1 MKIRKDSRKEDLH
14 INIDTYEEEMMSYA
28 NEIIAYLMKS
38 GVSPDQ
44 AQDVT
49 QDVFVQILE
58 ANYSLPSS
66 KLRAWMYRTAI
77 RRYIDLYRRD
87 KHYYDILKRD
97 FFSQESL
104 NAYDQEG
111 YDMLDEAN
119 YSLTGAFNA
128 GASDVFS
135 KNKLLYDRGNLQKIP
150 QFYNTKVKFSKNDV
164 KTSPS
169 QDLKY
174 LNQLN
179 DKVIEVA
186 ITFDKPYTYKEIKT
200 MLPKN
205 LKQNWLWIGT
215 YTTLDTSQWPNQFGT
230 DTENIHSA
238 INTMF
243 NVSKNSP
250 HVGINNVNIYS
261 DLDNYLKDNKHIK
274 DVDQL
279 SFAGIILTG
288 KSENFN
294 SLKGKKWIYGSSL
307 GASIDYQP
315 YYQLDVE

>member
-1 MKIRKDSRKEDLH
+1 MKSNDPLALLAKKRRRKTFLMTIVFSLLATLLLFALCFKLLSNMTAKNGQKVYNDYQQLAE
-14 INIDTYEEEMMSYA
+14 
-28 NEIIAYLMKS
+28 IAYPNISYNSLYYFPTGQFS
-38 GVSPDQ
+38 GKVHADRFKDLDGIPVAYSP
-44 AQDVT
+44 
-49 QDVFVQILE
+49 F
-58 ANYSLPSS
+58 
-66 KLRAWMYRTAI
+66 
-77 RRYIDLYRRD
+77 
-87 KHYYDILKRD
+87 
-97 FFSQESL
+97 
-104 NAYDQEG
+104 
-111 YDMLDEAN
+111 EAN
-119 YSLTGAFNA
+119 YSLTGAFDA

-174 LNQLN
+174 LNHLE

>member
-1 MKIRKDSRKEDLH
+1 MKSNDPLALLAKKRRRKTFLMTIVFSLLTTLLLFALCFKLLSNMTAKNGQKVYNDYQQLAE
-14 INIDTYEEEMMSYA
+14 
-28 NEIIAYLMKS
+28 IAYPNISYNSLYYFPTGQFS
-38 GVSPDQ
+38 GKVHADRFKDLDGIPVAYSP
-44 AQDVT
+44 
-49 QDVFVQILE
+49 F
-58 ANYSLPSS
+58 
-66 KLRAWMYRTAI
+66 
-77 RRYIDLYRRD
+77 
-87 KHYYDILKRD
+87 
-97 FFSQESL
+97 
-104 NAYDQEG
+104 
-111 YDMLDEAN
+111 EAN

-261 DLDNYLKDNKHIK
+261 DLGNYLKDNKHIK

>member
-1 MKIRKDSRKEDLH
+1 MKSNDPLALLAKKRRRKTFLMTIVFSLLTTLLLFALCFKLLSNMTAKNGQKVYNDYQQLAE
-14 INIDTYEEEMMSYA
+14 
-28 NEIIAYLMKS
+28 IAYPNISYNSLYYFPTGQFS
-38 GVSPDQ
+38 GKVHADRFKDLDGIPVAYSP
-44 AQDVT
+44 
-49 QDVFVQILE
+49 F
-58 ANYSLPSS
+58 
-66 KLRAWMYRTAI
+66 
-77 RRYIDLYRRD
+77 
-87 KHYYDILKRD
+87 
-97 FFSQESL
+97 
-104 NAYDQEG
+104 
-111 YDMLDEAN
+111 EAN
-119 YSLTGAFNA
+119 YSLTGAFDA

-150 QFYNTKVKFSKNDV
+150 QFYNTKVKFSKNDI

-174 LNQLN
+174 LNQLE

-250 HVGINNVNIYS
+250 HIGINNVNIYS

>member
-1 MKIRKDSRKEDLH
+1 MKSNDPLALLAKKRRRKTFLMTIVFSLLTTLLLFALCFKLLNNMTAKNGQKVYNDYQQLAE
-14 INIDTYEEEMMSYA
+14 
-28 NEIIAYLMKS
+28 IAYPNISYNSLYYFPTGQFS
-38 GVSPDQ
+38 GKVHADRFKDLDGIPVAYSP
-44 AQDVT
+44 
-49 QDVFVQILE
+49 F
-58 ANYSLPSS
+58 
-66 KLRAWMYRTAI
+66 
-77 RRYIDLYRRD
+77 
-87 KHYYDILKRD
+87 
-97 FFSQESL
+97 
-104 NAYDQEG
+104 
-111 YDMLDEAN
+111 EAN

-174 LNQLN
+174 LNQLE

-230 DTENIHSA
+230 DTGNIHSA

-250 HVGINNVNIYS
+250 HIGINNVNIYS

-294 SLKGKKWIYGSSL
+294 SLKGEKWIYGSSL
-307 GASIDYQP
+307 GASIDYQS

>member
-1 MKIRKDSRKEDLH
+1 MKSIDPLALLAKKRRRKTFLMTIVISLLAAFLLFGLCFKLLSNMTAKNGQKVYNDYQQLAE
-14 INIDTYEEEMMSYA
+14 
-28 NEIIAYLMKS
+28 IAYPNISYNSLYYFPTGQFS
-38 GVSPDQ
+38 GKVHADRFKDLDGIPVAYSP
-44 AQDVT
+44 
-49 QDVFVQILE
+49 F
-58 ANYSLPSS
+58 
-66 KLRAWMYRTAI
+66 
-77 RRYIDLYRRD
+77 
-87 KHYYDILKRD
+87 
-97 FFSQESL
+97 
-104 NAYDQEG
+104 
-111 YDMLDEAN
+111 EAN
-119 YSLTGAFNA
+119 YSLTGAFDA

-174 LNQLN
+174 LNQLEN
-179 DKVIEVA
+179 KVIEVA
-186 ITFDKPYTYKEIKT
+186 ITFDKPYSYKEIKT

-230 DTENIHSA
+230 DTKNIHST

-243 NVSKNSP
+243 KVSKNSP
-250 HVGINNVNIYS
+250 KVGINNVNIYS

-274 DVDQL
+274 DVNQL
-279 SFAGIILTG
+279 KFAGIILTG

>member
-1 MKIRKDSRKEDLH
+1 MKSNDPLALLAKKRRRKTFLMTIVFSLLATLLLFALCFKLLSNMTAKNGQKVYNDYQQLAE
-14 INIDTYEEEMMSYA
+14 
-28 NEIIAYLMKS
+28 IAYPNISYNSLYYFPTGQFS
-38 GVSPDQ
+38 GKVHADRFKDLDGIPVAYSP
-44 AQDVT
+44 
-49 QDVFVQILE
+49 F
-58 ANYSLPSS
+58 
-66 KLRAWMYRTAI
+66 
-77 RRYIDLYRRD
+77 
-87 KHYYDILKRD
+87 
-97 FFSQESL
+97 
-104 NAYDQEG
+104 
-111 YDMLDEAN
+111 EAN

-230 DTENIHSA
+230 DTENIYSA

>member
-1 MKIRKDSRKEDLH
+1 MKSNDPLALLAKKRRRKTFLMTIVFSLLATLLLFALCFKLLSNMTAKNGQKVYNDYQQLAE
-14 INIDTYEEEMMSYA
+14 
-28 NEIIAYLMKS
+28 IAYPNISYNSLYYFPTGQFS
-38 GVSPDQ
+38 GKVHADRFKDLDGIPVAYSP
-44 AQDVT
+44 
-49 QDVFVQILE
+49 F
-58 ANYSLPSS
+58 
-66 KLRAWMYRTAI
+66 
-77 RRYIDLYRRD
+77 
-87 KHYYDILKRD
+87 
-97 FFSQESL
+97 
-104 NAYDQEG
+104 
-111 YDMLDEAN
+111 EAN
-119 YSLTGAFNA
+119 YSLTGAFDA

-174 LNQLN
+174 LNQLE

-230 DTENIHSA
+230 DTENIYSA

>member
-1 MKIRKDSRKEDLH
+1 MKSNDPLALLAKKRRRKTFLMTIVFSLLATLLLFGLCFKLLSNMTAKNGQKVYNDYQQLAE
-14 INIDTYEEEMMSYA
+14 
-28 NEIIAYLMKS
+28 IAYPNISYNSLYYFPTGQFS
-38 GVSPDQ
+38 GKVHADRFKDLDGIPVAYSP
-44 AQDVT
+44 
-49 QDVFVQILE
+49 F
-58 ANYSLPSS
+58 
-66 KLRAWMYRTAI
+66 
-77 RRYIDLYRRD
+77 
-87 KHYYDILKRD
+87 
-97 FFSQESL
+97 
-104 NAYDQEG
+104 
-111 YDMLDEAN
+111 EAN
-119 YSLTGAFNA
+119 YSLTGAFDA

-169 QDLKY
+169 QDLNY
-174 LNQLN
+174 LNQLEN
-179 DKVIEVA
+179 KVIEVA
-186 ITFDKPYTYKEIKT
+186 ITFDKPYSYKEIKT

-230 DTENIHSA
+230 DTENIHST

-243 NVSKNSP
+243 KVSKNSP
-250 HVGINNVNIYS
+250 QVGINNVNIYS

-274 DVDQL
+274 DVNQL
-279 SFAGIILTG
+279 KFAGIILTG

-294 SLKGKKWIYGSSL
+294 SLKGEKWIYGSSL

>member
-1 MKIRKDSRKEDLH
+1 MTAKNGQKVYNDYQQLAE
-14 INIDTYEEEMMSYA
+14 
-28 NEIIAYLMKS
+28 IAYPNISYNSLYYFPTGQFS
-38 GVSPDQ
+38 GKVHADRFKDLDGIPVAYSP
-44 AQDVT
+44 
-49 QDVFVQILE
+49 F
-58 ANYSLPSS
+58 
-66 KLRAWMYRTAI
+66 
-77 RRYIDLYRRD
+77 
-87 KHYYDILKRD
+87 
-97 FFSQESL
+97 
-104 NAYDQEG
+104 
-111 YDMLDEAN
+111 EAN
-119 YSLTGAFNA
+119 YSLTGAFDA

-174 LNQLN
+174 LNQLE

>member
-1 MKIRKDSRKEDLH
+1 MKSNDPLALLAKKRRRKTFLMTIVFSLLTTLLLFALCFKLLSNMTAKNGQKVYNDYQQLAE
-14 INIDTYEEEMMSYA
+14 
-28 NEIIAYLMKS
+28 IAYPNISYNSLYYFPTGQFS
-38 GVSPDQ
+38 GKVHADRFKDLDGIPVAYSP
-44 AQDVT
+44 
-49 QDVFVQILE
+49 F
-58 ANYSLPSS
+58 
-66 KLRAWMYRTAI
+66 
-77 RRYIDLYRRD
+77 
-87 KHYYDILKRD
+87 
-97 FFSQESL
+97 
-104 NAYDQEG
+104 
-111 YDMLDEAN
+111 EAN
-119 YSLTGAFNA
+119 YSLTGAFDA

-150 QFYNTKVKFSKNDV
+150 QFYNTKVKFSKNDI

>member
-1 MKIRKDSRKEDLH
+1 MKSNDPLALLAKKRRRKTFFMTIVFSLLATLLLFALCFKLLSNMTAKNGQKVYNDYQQLAE
-14 INIDTYEEEMMSYA
+14 
-28 NEIIAYLMKS
+28 IAYPNISYNSLYYFPTGQFS
-38 GVSPDQ
+38 GKVHADRFKDLDGIPVAYSP
-44 AQDVT
+44 
-49 QDVFVQILE
+49 F
-58 ANYSLPSS
+58 
-66 KLRAWMYRTAI
+66 
-77 RRYIDLYRRD
+77 
-87 KHYYDILKRD
+87 
-97 FFSQESL
+97 
-104 NAYDQEG
+104 
-111 YDMLDEAN
+111 EAN

>member
-1 MKIRKDSRKEDLH
+1 MKSNDPLALLAKKRRRKTFLMTIVFSLLTTLLLFALCFKLLSNMTAKNGQKVYNDYQQLAE
-14 INIDTYEEEMMSYA
+14 
-28 NEIIAYLMKS
+28 IAYPNISYNSLYYFPTGQFS
-38 GVSPDQ
+38 GKVHADRFKDLDGIPVAYSP
-44 AQDVT
+44 
-49 QDVFVQILE
+49 F
-58 ANYSLPSS
+58 
-66 KLRAWMYRTAI
+66 
-77 RRYIDLYRRD
+77 
-87 KHYYDILKRD
+87 
-97 FFSQESL
+97 
-104 NAYDQEG
+104 
-111 YDMLDEAN
+111 EAN

>member
-1 MKIRKDSRKEDLH
+1 MKSNDPLALLAKKRRRKTFLMTIVFSLLATLLLFALCFKLLSNMTAKNGQKVYNDYQQLAE
-14 INIDTYEEEMMSYA
+14 
-28 NEIIAYLMKS
+28 IAYPNISYNSLYYFPTGQFS
-38 GVSPDQ
+38 GKVHADRFKDLDGIPVAYSP
-44 AQDVT
+44 
-49 QDVFVQILE
+49 F
-58 ANYSLPSS
+58 
-66 KLRAWMYRTAI
+66 
-77 RRYIDLYRRD
+77 
-87 KHYYDILKRD
+87 
-97 FFSQESL
+97 
-104 NAYDQEG
+104 
-111 YDMLDEAN
+111 EAN

-215 YTTLDTSQWPNQFGT
+215 YTTLDTSQ
-230 DTENIHSA
+230 
-238 INTMF
+238 
-243 NVSKNSP
+243 
-250 HVGINNVNIYS
+250 YR
-261 DLDNYLKDNKHIK
+261 
-274 DVDQL
+274 
-279 SFAGIILTG
+279 
-288 KSENFN
+288 
-294 SLKGKKWIYGSSL
+294 
-307 GASIDYQP
+307 
-315 YYQLDVE
+315 

>member
-1 MKIRKDSRKEDLH
+1 MKSNDPLALLAKKRRRKTFLMTLVFSLLATLLLFALCFKLLSNMTAKNGQKVYNDYQQLAE
-14 INIDTYEEEMMSYA
+14 
-28 NEIIAYLMKS
+28 IAYPNISYNSLYYFPTGQFS
-38 GVSPDQ
+38 GKVHADRFKDLDGIPVAYSP
-44 AQDVT
+44 
-49 QDVFVQILE
+49 F
-58 ANYSLPSS
+58 
-66 KLRAWMYRTAI
+66 
-77 RRYIDLYRRD
+77 
-87 KHYYDILKRD
+87 
-97 FFSQESL
+97 
-104 NAYDQEG
+104 
-111 YDMLDEAN
+111 EAN
-119 YSLTGAFNA
+119 YSLTGAFDA

>member
-1 MKIRKDSRKEDLH
+1 MKSNDPLALLAKKRRRKTFLMTIVFSLLTTLLLFALCFKLLSNMTAKNGQKVYNDYQQLAE
-14 INIDTYEEEMMSYA
+14 
-28 NEIIAYLMKS
+28 IAYPNISYNSLYYFPTGQFS
-38 GVSPDQ
+38 GKVHADRFKDLDGIPVAYSP
-44 AQDVT
+44 
-49 QDVFVQILE
+49 F
-58 ANYSLPSS
+58 
-66 KLRAWMYRTAI
+66 
-77 RRYIDLYRRD
+77 
-87 KHYYDILKRD
+87 
-97 FFSQESL
+97 
-104 NAYDQEG
+104 
-111 YDMLDEAN
+111 EAN
-119 YSLTGAFNA
+119 YSLTGAFDA

-150 QFYNTKVKFSKNDV
+150 QFYNTKVKFSKNDI

-250 HVGINNVNIYS
+250 HIGINNVNIYS

-274 DVDQL
+274 DIDQL